1 MIEIP
6 NRISLDKTAT
16 ALYCAKVPDAAQ
28 ILPRSSAPN
37 PTSGAV
43 WCAEVLP
50 QREPSLRSNSL
61 AANLLVPL
69 LHIHEIRILIDL
81 LLRVPELF
89 LELELVV
96 LNVLLELGDLLVV
109 ALLPLRLLLEILLR
123 HVALERRLLLLEGVQ
138 LRHPVDDLR
147 VLVDLASR
155 HALSLE
161 LRLLRHDVLLQLL
174 HVLELLLAEA
184 LRWLFLLL
192 LRREGQG
199 LRGRRNIHLAGI
211 ASSEQ
216 VIILALL
223 RRGVL
228 GSLVARGDR
237 LLPRKNTLRIHEVR
251 IPLKISNLPGLRV
264 ARLLVLLARQGIN
277 LPLQELH
284 LRHRLSDDSLR
295 RRVIHLHEGVVST
308 GNGARA

>member
-16 ALYCAKVPDAAQ
+16 ALYRAKVPDAAQ

-96 LNVLLELGDLLVV
+96 LDVLLELGDLLVV
-109 ALLPLRLLLEILLR
+109 ALLPLR
-123 HVALERRLLLLEGVQ
+123 
-138 LRHPVDDLR
+138 
-147 VLVDLASR
+147 
-155 HALSLE
+155 
-161 LRLLRHDVLLQLL
+161 VLLQLL
-174 HVLELLLAEA
+174 HLFELLLAELL
-184 LRWLFLLL
+184 LRLLLLL
-192 LRREGQG
+192 LRGEAQR
-199 LRGRRNIHLAGI
+199 LCRRCDIHLARI

-216 VIILALL
+216 VVILALL
-223 RRGVL
+223 RRGLL
-228 GSLVARGDR
+228 GRLVARGNR
-237 LLPRKNTLRIHEVR
+237 LLPHENTLCIHEVR
-251 IPLKISNLPGLRV
+251 ILLQFSNLPGLRV
-264 ARLLVLLARQGIN
+264 ARLLVLLPRKRVDLALQKFH
-277 LPLQELH
+277 LP
-284 LRHRLSDDSLR
+284 HRLSDDSLR
-295 RRVIHLHEGVVST
+295 SRRIHSHGCVVKTES
-308 GNGARA
+308 GRRAL